1 MCPKRTKHETKTAQ
15 KKDHARAKEGILWH
29 QMDKCNAE
37 PDMAEVNSAWGQGY
51 CMSWHSILF
60 EAGSSI
66 LHFIPR
72 WLWHLRS
79 RVRRIWSL
87 GVHIGCIMIS
97 KFQNWNWLKL
107 EHLFSCS
114 ISLTSLNISISSPS
128 FLDLTNPGV
137 ASTGGLGSVATSWLP
152 ASPPAAQTFCT
163 TKIYGQ
169 GWVLVDS

>member
-1 MCPKRTKHETKTAQ
+1 MALEKQGQE
-15 KKDHARAKEGILWH
+15 
-29 QMDKCNAE
+29 
-37 PDMAEVNSAWGQGY
+37 DMIAWCAY
-51 CMSWHSILF
+51 W
-60 EAGSSI
+60 
-66 LHFIPR
+66 LHNDLQIPE
-72 WLWHLRS
+72 
-79 RVRRIWSL
+79 
-87 GVHIGCIMIS
+87 
-97 KFQNWNWLKL
+97 LKL
-107 EHLFSCS
+107 ERLFSCS